1 MSVIN
6 KVLRDLD
13 QRQSPSNKPAGDPLR
28 RYTVGVEA
36 TVPPR
41 RKAPPRSRRG
51 VWLMLALLVIAAGGV
66 AVWLR
71 MEQPT
76 GMSSDAPLTL
86 QLKDD
91 DVLNLPAI
99 EPTPAPAAITTAL
112 PSADSVAVPAI
123 VPTAPA
129 ENTATVAPAVS
140 SQPPVVAATPVAAP
154 AVAAVEPKAPPV
166 VAAQPPQPQA
176 APPATAP
183 NATAAAKSLPAASPS
198 PKPVA
203 PAAVAAADLGA
214 KAPAATPPVAQAPIQ
229 RQQQA
234 ARDALAQAQTL
245 WNTGSQDT
253 AVSTLQAA
261 VAVAERQ
268 DSAGM
273 LLPLVRELAR
283 MELAQGNPAAVLE
296 LLVRLE
302 PQLKNQPDLWAVR
315 ANAAQR
321 LGRHQ
326 DSVLAY
332 GVALQSRPAE
342 SRWLLGMAVS
352 LAAMGQTTQAGTM
365 VEKARASGPISPDVA
380 LYLRQQGVP
389 MPDGK

>member
-13 QRQSPSNKPAGDPLR
+13 KRESSATRPASDPVR
-28 RYTVGVEA
+28 RFTVGVDA
-36 TVPPR
+36 TTPPR
-41 RKAPPRSRRG
+41 RKTLGRGGQG
-51 VWLMLALLVIAAGGV
+51 VWPMVVLLLLAAGG
-66 AVWLR
+66 AAAWWYLESAQLPAR
-71 MEQPT
+71 K
-76 GMSSDAPLTL
+76 APLIL

-91 DVLNLPAI
+91 DVLNLPAATAVAPA
-99 EPTPAPAAITTAL
+99 EKTAEAVRPAEPVAVAVPTPATPVE
-112 PSADSVAVPAI
+112 PVPE
-123 VPTAPA
+123 PK
-129 ENTATVAPAVS
+129 
-140 SQPPVVAATPVAAP
+140 ATPVAVPSPQP
-154 AVAAVEPKAPPV
+154 ALPV
-166 VAAQPPQPQA
+166 VAT
-176 APPATAP
+176 PPATAK
-183 NATAAAKSLPAASPS
+183 TAVVAEPL

-203 PAAVAAADLGA
+203 P
-214 KAPAATPPVAQAPIQ
+214 PPVVVAPDGGKSPASSQVTVPPPAQ

-245 WNTGSQDT
+245 WNTSAQET

-273 LLPLVRELAR
+273 LVPLVRELAR
-283 MELAQGNPAAVLE
+283 MELALGHPAEVLD

-342 SRWLLGMAVS
+342 ARWLLGMAVS
-352 LAAMGQTTQAGTM
+352 LAAMGQITQAGAM
-365 VEKARASGPISPDVA
+365 VEKARASGPISAEVA

-389 MPDGK
+389 MPEGK

>member
-13 QRQSPSNKPAGDPLR
+13 QRQSPSNRPASDPLR
-28 RYTVGVEA
+28 RYTVGVE
-36 TVPPR
+36 TPEPPR
-41 RKAPPRSRRG
+41 RKAAPRSRKG
-51 VWLMLALLVIAAGGV
+51 VWFTLALLAIAAGGV
-66 AVWLR
+66 AAWLR
-71 MEQPT
+71 MGQPA
-76 GMSSDAPLTL
+76 GLPSDAPLRL

-91 DVLNLPAI
+91 DVLKLPPI
-99 EPTPAPAAITTAL
+99 EPAPAAMAMAS
-112 PSADSVAVPAI
+112 PPAASVSVPA
-123 VPTAPA
+123 VATEAV
-129 ENTATVAPAVS
+129 ENTAAASQPAPVITASPAVTPPAAAAKAS
-140 SQPPVVAATPVAAP
+140 PVVAAPPVQAP
-154 AVAAVEPKAPPV
+154 ATSP
-166 VAAQPPQPQA
+166 
-176 APPATAP
+176 
-183 NATAAAKSLPAASPS
+183 AAAKPLPAAAPS
-198 PKPVA
+198 AKPVA
-203 PAAVAAADLGA
+203 PPAVVAADSGA
-214 KAPAATPPVAQAPIQ
+214 KAPAASPPAPQAPQAPVQ

-283 MELAQGNPAAVLE
+283 MELAQGNPAAALE

-332 GVALQSRPAE
+332 AVALQSRPAE

-352 LAAMGQTTQAGTM
+352 LAAMGQTVQAGAM
-365 VEKARASGPISPDVA
+365 VERARASGPISPDVA

>member
-13 QRQSPSNKPAGDPLR
+13 KRESPLNRPSSDPVR

-36 TVPPR
+36 TAPPR
-41 RKAPPRSRRG
+41 RKAAGRSRRW
-51 VWLMLALLVIAAGGV
+51 VWPMVLLLLLAAGG
-66 AVWLR
+66 AVGWLF
-71 MEQPT
+71 QQSTQVPT
-76 GMSSDAPLTL
+76 RKAPLIL

-91 DVLNLPAI
+91 DVLNLPAAAPV
-99 EPTPAPAAITTAL
+99 EPVENTV
-112 PSADSVAVPAI
+112 VAVRPVDPVVVAEP
-123 VPTAPA
+123 VATKPA
-129 ENTATVAPAVS
+129 E
-140 SQPPVVAATPVAAP
+140 PVPEPKGAPVALSP
-154 AVAAVEPKAPPV
+154 PQPAPPV
-166 VAAQPPQPQA
+166 VSPPTVTAKTPPVAEPMPKTA
-176 APPATAP
+176 APQ
-183 NATAAAKSLPAASPS
+183 
-198 PKPVA
+198 
-203 PAAVAAADLGA
+203 AAVAAADAGG
-214 KAPAATPPVAQAPIQ
+214 KVPASSPPPAQ

-245 WNTGSQDT
+245 WNTSAQET

-273 LLPLVRELAR
+273 LVPLVRELAR
-283 MELAQGNPAAVLE
+283 MELALGRPAEVLE

-342 SRWLLGMAVS
+342 ARWLLGIAVS
-352 LAAMGQTTQAGTM
+352 LAAMGQTTQAGVM
-365 VEKARASGPISPDVA
+365 VEKARASGPVSAEVA

>member
-13 QRQSPSNKPAGDPLR
+13 QRQSPSNRPASDPLR
-28 RYTVGVEA
+28 RYTVGVE
-36 TVPPR
+36 TPEPPR
-41 RKAPPRSRRG
+41 RKVAPRSRKG
-51 VWLMLALLVIAAGGV
+51 VWFTLALLAIAAGGV
-66 AVWLR
+66 AAWLR
-71 MEQPT
+71 MGQPT
-76 GMSSDAPLTL
+76 GLPSDAPLRL

-91 DVLNLPAI
+91 DVLKLPPI
-99 EPTPAPAAITTAL
+99 EPAPAAMAMAS
-112 PSADSVAVPAI
+112 PPADSVSVPA
-123 VPTAPA
+123 VATEAV
-129 ENTATVAPAVS
+129 ENTAAASQPAPVITASPAVTPPAAAAKAS
-140 SQPPVVAATPVAAP
+140 PVVAAPPVQAP
-154 AVAAVEPKAPPV
+154 AASP
-166 VAAQPPQPQA
+166 
-176 APPATAP
+176 
-183 NATAAAKSLPAASPS
+183 AAAKPLPAAAPS

-203 PAAVAAADLGA
+203 PPAVAAADSGA
-214 KAPAATPPVAQAPIQ
+214 KAPAAPPPAPQAPVQ

-245 WNTGSQDT
+245 WNTGSQDA

-283 MELAQGNPAAVLE
+283 MELAQGNPAAALE

-332 GVALQSRPAE
+332 AVALQSRPAE

-352 LAAMGQTTQAGTM
+352 LAAMGQTVQAGAM
-365 VEKARASGPISPDVA
+365 VERARASGPISPDVA

>member
-13 QRQSPSNKPAGDPLR
+13 QRQSPSNRPASDPLR
-28 RYTVGVEA
+28 RYTVGVE
-36 TVPPR
+36 TPEPPR
-41 RKAPPRSRRG
+41 RKVAPRSRKG
-51 VWLMLALLVIAAGGV
+51 VWFTLALLAIAAGGV
-66 AVWLR
+66 AAWLR
-71 MEQPT
+71 MGQPT
-76 GMSSDAPLTL
+76 GLPSDAPLRL

-91 DVLNLPAI
+91 DVLKLPPV
-99 EPTPAPAAITTAL
+99 EPSPAPVATAMA
-112 PSADSVAVPAI
+112 PPPAD
-123 VPTAPA
+123 
-129 ENTATVAPAVS
+129 NMAT
-140 SQPPVVAATPVAAP
+140 AAP
-154 AVAAVEPKAPPV
+154 AVAPQPPPVLAAPAVVAPPTAAVVEAKAPPV
-166 VAAQPPQPQA
+166 AVAKPPPPPTPAANATQA
-176 APPATAP
+176 A
-183 NATAAAKSLPAASPS
+183 
-198 PKPVA
+198 KPVA
-203 PAAVAAADLGA
+203 PPAVVAADSGA
-214 KAPAATPPVAQAPIQ
+214 KAPAASPPAPQAPQAPVQ

-245 WNTGSQDT
+245 WNTGSQDA

-283 MELAQGNPAAVLE
+283 MELAQGNPAAALE

-332 GVALQSRPAE
+332 AVALQSRPAE

-352 LAAMGQTTQAGTM
+352 LAAMGQTVQAGAM
-365 VEKARASGPISPDVA
+365 VERARASGPISPDVA